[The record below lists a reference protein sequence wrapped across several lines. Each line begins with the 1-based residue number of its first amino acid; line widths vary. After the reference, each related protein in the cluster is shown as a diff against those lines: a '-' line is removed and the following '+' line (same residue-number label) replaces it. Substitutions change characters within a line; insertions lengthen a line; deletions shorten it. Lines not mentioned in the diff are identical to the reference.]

1 MSAKEIQKPRK
12 EEDFE
17 LRPSPSL
24 REFAQRQ
31 YIQKNAYDQQ
41 MTANLRKKRD
51 LEERQRIVEEYQKER
66 EKQNQELMR
75 KGSGFGGKFQQPE
88 DDGKSPYIGP
98 KGSMYDP
105 DEGFK
110 HKQRL
115 KLLKPGISAIFD
127 ESGHLIQPK
136 DSMEE
141 TRGTFN
147 FGKKEVPEQVEVQPK
162 LKYYEEKEEEP
173 EEELDYQTQL
183 RMEEVA
189 KQNEAIKKH
198 LEQLRRDKMSSKKAN
213 KFKEEL
219 ERLNALESKMYDYN
233 RNLDNVKQMNRIGDE
248 LTRQARNQALAAI
261 KAGQMRK
268 DNFVKMALESKNTG
282 KDPWARKM
290 VQKMFEAQM
299 MGAGQQNPFALQQ
312 LQGQVSAKR
321 IASSSEQSSDKKGKK
336 KADKKIQ
343 KLNEELEQNRK
354 AIEELKGEKGALN
367 LAANNQ
373 LSKDEVQ
380 KIIDET
386 VNKMKP
392 DIEKRAREAGAGP
405 GDIVTLP
412 NGVTIIKPRDP
423 TKPPIFV
430 MPDEPGKD
438 LRNRLNRSTSSLS
451 SSLGSLAESSLEKP
465 NPMMQMMLGML
476 MNKNMQL
483 LMGGEE
489 QSSSSSSSKS
499 TLHNVPIVINQPYYP
514 PQPQPQA
521 PLPPIARPR
530 TAKPPPQEPQKPSD
544 PLPPVMLDKAVGQS
558 VRSVDPPKKLPSIRS
573 IASESALGKPV
584 PPPLKLPHIGETNEW
599 GMAAP
604 KPPLALDP
612 PSYSSVRDEMIASQ
626 VNEYV
631 KAGPIRINQPV
642 QQPII
647 IPQYLPPPPRP
658 RSRTRTPPPKEA
670 PKPPEPPLPKT
681 DDTYKRAS
689 YKVWTVFTVIKFMK
703 FKEDLN
709 KAALK
714 PRQEFSKSY
723 FKEDLPAIK
732 EQNFLMVKSR
742 LESVVAE
749 VIENEEYANLAS
761 EQPKLDEVLGKVCE
775 ELVDLSTIKKDAK
788 FDNPFV
794 LSFFANTAYSGCW
807 VPEEY
812 YTAFEFN
819 RLSFTSTGQVKNV
832 DDNIRQMI
840 GGGMIII
847 RGICK
852 ELFFNAKK
860 YFNEPELSENAE
872 RNLDALGVCIYNAY
886 VAAVAQKCSI
896 VEANTDVITQND
908 EKPSASEATLGY
920 KEANDGEE
928 VGDNDLLAAVP
939 DASNF
944 PHDAGA
950 VQEKISTCLENL
962 SRFILMQA
970 EDERLPL
977 FKKKLDQ
984 SREVAAKMKKID
996 SEVTEALNEFVREKE
1011 KQLKL

>member
-1 MSAKEIQKPRK
+1 MSAKEIQKYRN
-12 EEDFE
+12 EEQFD

-41 MTANLRKKRD
+41 MTANLKKKRE
-51 LEERQRIVEEYQKER
+51 LEEKQRIVEEYQKER
-66 EKQNQELMR
+66 ERQNQELMR
-75 KGSGFGGKFQQPE
+75 KGAGFGGKLQTPQE
-88 DDGKSPYIGP
+88 DGKSPYIGP
-98 KGSMYDP
+98 KGSMFDP
-105 DEGFK
+105 EEGFK

-115 KLLKPGISAIFD
+115 KLLKPGISVIFD
-127 ESGHLIQPK
+127 DFGNPIQPK
-136 DSMEE
+136 DTLEE
-141 TRGTFN
+141 TRGTFA
-147 FGKKEVPEQVEVQPK
+147 FGKKLAPQEVDAQPK
-162 LKYYEEKEEEP
+162 LKYYEESGDEEEP
-173 EEELDYQTQL
+173 PLDYQTQL

-189 KQNEAIKKH
+189 KQNEAIKRH
-198 LEQLRRDKMSSKKAN
+198 LEQLRRDKVHSKKAN
-213 KFKEEL
+213 KFKDEL

-268 DNFVKMALESKNTG
+268 DNLVKMAIDSKTTG

-290 VQKMFEAQM
+290 LQKMFEAQL
-299 MGAGQQNPFALQQ
+299 MGVGHQNPLMQQQ
-312 LQGQVSAKR
+312 LQTQVSPNKNG
-321 IASSSEQSSDKKGKK
+321 SSDQTTDTRAKK
-336 KADKKIQ
+336 KTDKQIR
-343 KLNEELEQNRK
+343 KLNEELDQNKK
-354 AIEELKGEKGALN
+354 ALEELKGEKAAVN

-373 LSKDEVQ
+373 MSKDEVQ

-386 VNKMKP
+386 VGKMKP
-392 DIEKRAREAGAGP
+392 EIEKRAREAGAGP

-430 MPDEPGKD
+430 MPDEPGKE
-438 LRNRLNRSTSSLS
+438 LRHRLNKSSSSLS
-451 SSLGSLAESSLEKP
+451 SSVTSLTESSLEKP

-483 LMGGEE
+483 LMGTDD
-489 QSSSSSSSKS
+489 QSSSSGTSKS

-514 PQPQPQA
+514 PQQPA
-521 PLPPIARPR
+521 PLPPIARPKSVR
-530 TAKPPPQEPQKPSD
+530 SQPPLKKPTQKE
-544 PLPPVMLDKAVGQS
+544 PLPPIMVDKAVGQTDRPKDLPQKPPS
-558 VRSVDPPKKLPSIRS
+558 VRSIV
-573 IASESALGKPV
+573 SESVLGNPV
-584 PPPLKLPHIGETNEW
+584 LPPLKMPHFNQANDW
-599 GMAAP
+599 GMDAP

-612 PSYSSVRDEMIASQ
+612 PSYSSIRDEMIASQ
-626 VNEYV
+626 VNEFV
-631 KAGPIRINQPV
+631 RAGPVRINQPTP
-642 QQPII
+642 QPII
-647 IPQYLPPPPRP
+647 IPQYLPPPRESKPRP
-658 RSRTRTPPPKEA
+658 RTPPKET
-670 PKPPEPPLPKT
+670 PKAPEPPLPKT

-689 YKVWTVFTVIKFMK
+689 YKVWKVFTAIKFMK

-723 FKEDLPAIK
+723 FREDLAAIK

-742 LESVVAE
+742 LESVVTE
-749 VIENEEYANLAS
+749 VVENEEYTNLS
-761 EQPKLDEVLGKVCE
+761 SDQPKLDEVLGKVCE
-775 ELVDLSTIKKDAK
+775 ELLDLSTIKKDAK

-794 LSFFANTAYSGCW
+794 LSFFANTAYPGCW
-807 VPEEY
+807 VPDDY

-819 RLSFTSTGQVKNV
+819 RLTFSSTGQIKLA

-840 GGGMIII
+840 GGGMILI
-847 RGICK
+847 RGVCK

-860 YFNEPELSENAE
+860 YFTELPLTETSE

-886 VAAVAQKCSI
+886 IETIAQKCSP
-896 VEANTDVITQND
+896 VDSNTVAITQND
-908 EKPSASEATLGY
+908 EKPAPSESTLGY
-920 KEANDGEE
+920 KEDNDGED

-939 DASNF
+939 DVSNF
-944 PHDAGA
+944 AHDASA
-950 VQEKISTCLENL
+950 LRDKISELLENL

-984 SREVAAKMKKID
+984 SREVATKMKKID
-996 SEVTEALNEFVREKE
+996 PDVTEALNEYVREKE